1 MSMADRLKGKAKE
14 AVGSVTGS
22 DGLREEGL
30 AQQRKASEMEK
41 AELARKDAA
50 RHDELAQVHEQS
62 ERDKQGT

>member
-1 MSMADRLKGKAKE
+1 MSMTDRLKGKAKE

-41 AELARKDAA
+41 AELARKDAE
-50 RHDELAQVHEQS
+50 RHGKLAEGHEAS

>member
-1 MSMADRLKGKAKE
+1 M
-14 AVGSVTGS
+14 
-22 DGLREEGL
+22 